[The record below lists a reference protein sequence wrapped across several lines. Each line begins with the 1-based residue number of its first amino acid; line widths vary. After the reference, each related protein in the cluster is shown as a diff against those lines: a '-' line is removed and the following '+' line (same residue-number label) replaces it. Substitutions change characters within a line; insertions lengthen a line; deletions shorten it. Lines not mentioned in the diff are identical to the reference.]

1 MKKKAIRKSVKKA
14 KPLPQ
19 VIAATRREILA
30 IKLIVLKAR
39 LRGVFAALKARIS

>member
-1 MKKKAIRKSVKKA
+1 MKKKVVRKRKA
-14 KPLPQ
+14 KVEPLPEP
-19 VIAATRREILA
+19 VAPTRRERLM